1 MLLGIFSTIG
11 IILIPA
17 ETYTFTDQKKKF
29 LKTDNE
35 IDDAP
40 ITNYI
45 IIGIMII
52 VGIGIVIATLIGLF
66 NRANLNDISEKP
78 STIKILTY
86 NIHFGYDKNGNKA
99 YYQLLDE
106 LLNSKA
112 DIIGLQETDTAR
124 ISNGNEDII
133 RFLSDKMNY
142 YSYYG
147 PSPSMIFFI
156 MFNIN

>member
-1 MLLGIFSTIG
+1 GILIFIGLHIFTSFSILYPSSINQSSGIFWVVAMLLGIFSTIG

-99 YYQLLDE
+99 YYQL
-106 LLNSKA
+106 
-112 DIIGLQETDTAR
+112 
-124 ISNGNEDII
+124 
-133 RFLSDKMNY
+133 
-142 YSYYG
+142 
-147 PSPSMIFFI
+147 
-156 MFNIN
+156 